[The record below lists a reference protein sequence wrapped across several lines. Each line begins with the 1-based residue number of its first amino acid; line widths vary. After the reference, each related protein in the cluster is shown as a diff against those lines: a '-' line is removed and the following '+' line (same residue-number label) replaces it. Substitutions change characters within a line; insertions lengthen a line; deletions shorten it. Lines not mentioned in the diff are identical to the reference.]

1 MKSTTTN
8 RWMALTILSAA
19 LGLAIY
25 VNRPALAQDAAGHP
39 PIALF
44 RDLLGLIKQF
54 DEVATSPS
62 AAGIA
67 AVMGTED
74 HFKGSPQ
81 DRAKY
86 LEDLLPSVKNEA
98 VQRTIHI
105 TLADQYKKMGNRE
118 KALDH
123 LKRVITGKTGAN

>member
-1 MKSTTTN
+1 MKTMTTH
-8 RWMALTILSAA
+8 RWLALATLAA
-19 LGLAIY
+19 AVGLAVY
-25 VNRPALAQDAAGHP
+25 VSRPALAQDGAGHP

-54 DEVATSPS
+54 DEVASSSS

-74 HFKGSPQ
+74 HFKGKPEE
-81 DRAKY
+81 RAKY
-86 LEDLLPSVKNEA
+86 LEGLLPKVEDKA
-98 VQRTIHI
+98 VQRTIRI
-105 TLADQYKKMGNRE
+105 TLADTYKKMGKSE

-123 LKRVITGKTGAN
+123 LEKVIIGKPGAN